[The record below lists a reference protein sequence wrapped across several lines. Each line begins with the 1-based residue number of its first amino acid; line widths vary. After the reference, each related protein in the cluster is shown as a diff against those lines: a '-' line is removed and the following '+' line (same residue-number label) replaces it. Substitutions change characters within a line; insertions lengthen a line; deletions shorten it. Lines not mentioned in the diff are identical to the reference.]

1 MPASAL
7 VTDASTPRLDLEH
20 AYPRHPERPERLSAI
35 LDHLDASGLRE
46 RMVQL
51 AARDATDDEILA
63 VHERRVL
70 DVQADIA
77 GRGGGLTD
85 PDTYITPSSPA
96 AARRA
101 AGAALVALE
110 AVLAGDVTSAFAAV
124 RPPGHHAT
132 RETMMGFCLLNNVAI
147 AATAALEG
155 VAGRAGLE
163 RVAIVDWDVHHG
175 NGTQAIFDADPRL
188 LYFST
193 HAAPFYPGTGD
204 HRDVGTGGAVGT
216 KINVPLPHGAGDGAL
231 LAAYERVALP
241 ALERFRPRIVFVS
254 CGWDAHARDPL
265 APLNVT
271 TTGYTQVARMV
282 LDAAV
287 ALCAGRVVVA
297 LEGGYDPHAL
307 AWCAG
312 ALCEL
317 LLGEEPAPDPEPA
330 FADGAAP
337 PEPDVTQVIDAAR
350 GAVGLT

>member
-1 MPASAL
+1 MPAAAL

-70 DVQADIA
+70 DVQADLA

-147 AATAALEG
+147 AAT
-155 VAGRAGLE
+155 GRAGGGRGARWPRARRHRRLGRAPRQRHAGDLRRRPVTALLQHPRRTVLPRHRRPPRRRNGRGGGHE
-163 RVAIVDWDVHHG
+163 DQRAPAARRGRQRPPRRLRAHRAAGAGALSTPDRV
-175 NGTQAIFDADPRL
+175 RL
-188 LYFST
+188 L
-193 HAAPFYPGTGD
+193 
-204 HRDVGTGGAVGT
+204 R
-216 KINVPLPHGAGDGAL
+216 L
-231 LAAYERVALP
+231 
-241 ALERFRPRIVFVS
+241 
-254 CGWDAHARDPL
+254 DAHARDPL

-271 TTGYTQVARMV
+271 TTGYTRVARMV
-282 LDAAV
+282 LDAAG
-287 ALCAGRVVVA
+287 ALCDGRVVVA